1 MVQRLFGRRSG
12 PPYWIVKM
20 TFGKYALIFAPV
32 ALVMPMPGSAQ
43 SGSAKMDRVVAHMQ
57 SVGTMTSTFTQT
69 DRRGSTL
76 SGKLLLKR
84 PGHIRFE
91 YQKGVPLLIVGD
103 GKALTMVD
111 YEVRQVQRW
120 PIRNSPLAALLDPG
134 QDLRRYGKLVATSTD
149 DVISV
154 EVRDPKRP
162 EFGVITMVFVRQAG
176 APGGLTL
183 NGWVALDSKNN
194 RTSIR
199 LDNVKYNGNV
209 PNSAFTWKDPRPVR
223 RKS

>member
-1 MVQRLFGRRSG
+1 MKFRSFV
-12 PPYWIVKM
+12 WM
-20 TFGKYALIFAPV
+20 TAPV
-32 ALVMPMPGSAQ
+32 ALMMTVPTSAQ
-43 SGSAKMDRVVAHMQ
+43 TQGDKMARVVAHMKA
-57 SVGTMTSTFTQT
+57 VGTMTANFTQT
-69 DRRGSTL
+69 DRNGQSL

-91 YQKGVPLLIVGD
+91 YQKGVPLLIVAD
-103 GKALTMVD
+103 GRALTMID
-111 YEVRQVQRW
+111 YEVKQVQRW

-134 QDLRRYGKLVATSTD
+134 QDLARFGKLVPTSTD

-154 EVRDPKRP
+154 EVRDRKRP
-162 EFGVITMVFVRQAG
+162 EFGLITMVFVKQAG

-199 LDNVKYNGNV
+199 LANVKFNGAIADA
-209 PNSAFTWKDPRPVR
+209 SFKWKDPRPVR
-223 RKS
+223 RK

>member
-1 MVQRLFGRRSG
+1 
-12 PPYWIVKM
+12 M
-20 TFGKYALIFAPV
+20 TFAKYALMFAPA
-32 ALVMPMPGSAQ
+32 ALVLTMPSSAQ
-43 SGSAKMDRVVAHMQ
+43 TQGEKMARVVAHMKA
-57 SVGTMTSTFTQT
+57 VDTMTASFTQT
-69 DRRGSTL
+69 DRKGQTL

-84 PGHIRFE
+84 PGQVRFE

-111 YEVRQVQRW
+111 YEVKQVQRW

-134 QDLRRYGKLVATSTD
+134 QDLARYGKLVPTSTD

-154 EVRDPKRP
+154 EVRDAKRP
-162 EFGVITMVFVRQAG
+162 EFGVITMVFVKQAG

-199 LDNVKYNGNV
+199 LGNVKFNGNI
-209 PNSAFTWKDPRPVR
+209 PNSSFTWKDPRPVR

>member
-1 MVQRLFGRRSG
+1 
-12 PPYWIVKM
+12 M
-20 TFGKYALIFAPV
+20 TFGKYALMLAPV
-32 ALVMPMPGSAQ
+32 ALVLTVPGSAQ
-43 SGSAKMDRVVAHMQ
+43 NSPARMDQVVAHMKAV
-57 SVGTMTSTFTQT
+57 STMTSTFTQT
-69 DRRGSTL
+69 DRRGGTL

-84 PGHIRFE
+84 PGHVRFE
-91 YQKGVPLLIVGD
+91 YQKDVPLLIVGD

-134 QDLRRYGKLVATSTD
+134 QDLRRFGKIVETSTN

-154 EVRDPKRP
+154 AVRDPKRP
-162 EFGVITMVFVRQAG
+162 EFGVITMVFVRKAD

-194 RTSIR
+194 RSTIR
-199 LDNVKYNGNV
+199 LADVKYNDNI
-209 PNSAFTWKDPRPVR
+209 PSSAFTWKDPRPVR

>member
-1 MVQRLFGRRSG
+1 
-12 PPYWIVKM
+12 M
-20 TFGKYALIFAPV
+20 TFGKFALMFAPV
-32 ALVMPMPGSAQ
+32 ALVMQVPTTAQ
-43 SGSAKMDRVVAHMQ
+43 SQSDKMARVVAHMKA
-57 SVGTMTSTFTQT
+57 VGTMTASFTQT
-69 DRRGSTL
+69 DRNGGNL

-84 PGHIRFE
+84 PGHVRFE
-91 YQKGVPLLIVGD
+91 YQKGVPLLIVAD
-103 GKALTMVD
+103 GKALTMID

-120 PIRNSPLAALLDPG
+120 PIRNSPLSALLDPG
-134 QDLRRYGKLVATSTD
+134 QDLARYGKLAPASTD

-162 EFGVITMVFVRQAG
+162 EYGTITMVFTKQAG

-194 RTSIR
+194 RTSVR
-199 LDNVKYNGNV
+199 LGNIKYNA
-209 PNSAFTWKDPRPVR
+209 PIAASAFSWKDPRPVR

>member
-1 MVQRLFGRRSG
+1 MMKYRSFA
-12 PPYWIVKM
+12 WL
-20 TFGKYALIFAPV
+20 AAPV
-32 ALVMPMPGSAQ
+32 ALVMAVPSSAQ
-43 SGSAKMDRVVAHMQ
+43 NQSEKMARVISHMKAV
-57 SVGTMTSTFTQT
+57 STMTAGFTQT
-69 DRRGSTL
+69 DRSGQAL

-91 YQKGVPLLIVGD
+91 YQKGVPMLIVAD
-103 GKALTMVD
+103 GRSLTMID
-111 YEVRQVQRW
+111 YEVKQVQRW

-134 QDLRRYGKLVATSTD
+134 QDLQKFGKIIPTSTD

-162 EFGVITMVFVRQAG
+162 EYGIITMIFVKQSG

-199 LDNVKYNGNV
+199 LSDVKFNGAV
-209 PNSAFTWKDPRPVR
+209 ADSAFKWKDPRPVR

>member
-1 MVQRLFGRRSG
+1 
-12 PPYWIVKM
+12 M
-20 TFGKYALIFAPV
+20 TFGKYALMFTPV
-32 ALVMPMPGSAQ
+32 ALVMTMPGSAQ

-103 GKALTMVD
+103 GKSLTMVD

-134 QDLRRYGKLVATSTD
+134 QDLRRYGKLVETSTD

-183 NGWVALDSKNN
+183 TGWVALDSKNN
-194 RTSIR
+194 RTSVR
-199 LDNVKYNGNV
+199 LGNVKYNGNV

>member
-1 MVQRLFGRRSG
+1 
-12 PPYWIVKM
+12 M
-20 TFGKYALIFAPV
+20 TFGKYALMLAPV
-32 ALVMPMPGSAQ
+32 ALVLTVPGSAQ
-43 SGSAKMDRVVAHMQ
+43 NSPARMDQVVAHMKAV
-57 SVGTMTSTFTQT
+57 STMRSTFTQT
-69 DRRGSTL
+69 DRRGGTL

-84 PGHIRFE
+84 PGHVRFE
-91 YQKGVPLLIVGD
+91 YQKDVPLLIVGD

-134 QDLRRYGKLVATSTD
+134 QDLRRFGKIVETSTN

-154 EVRDPKRP
+154 AVRDPKRP
-162 EFGVITMVFVRQAG
+162 EFGVITMVFVRKAD

-194 RTSIR
+194 RSTIR
-199 LDNVKYNGNV
+199 LADVKYNDNI
-209 PNSAFTWKDPRPVR
+209 PSSAFTWKDPRPVR

>member
-1 MVQRLFGRRSG
+1 
-12 PPYWIVKM
+12 M
-20 TFGKYALIFAPV
+20 TFGKYALMLAPV
-32 ALVMPMPGSAQ
+32 ALVLTVPGSAQ
-43 SGSAKMDRVVAHMQ
+43 NSPARMDQVVAHMKAV
-57 SVGTMTSTFTQT
+57 STMTSTFTQT
-69 DRRGSTL
+69 DRRGGTL

-84 PGHIRFE
+84 PGHVRFE
-91 YQKGVPLLIVGD
+91 YQKNVPLLIVGD

-134 QDLRRYGKLVATSTD
+134 QDLRRFGKIVETSTN

-154 EVRDPKRP
+154 AVRDPKRP
-162 EFGVITMVFVRQAG
+162 EFGVITMVFVRKAD

-194 RTSIR
+194 RSTIR
-199 LDNVKYNGNV
+199 LADVKYNDNI
-209 PNSAFTWKDPRPVR
+209 PSSAFTWKDPRPVR